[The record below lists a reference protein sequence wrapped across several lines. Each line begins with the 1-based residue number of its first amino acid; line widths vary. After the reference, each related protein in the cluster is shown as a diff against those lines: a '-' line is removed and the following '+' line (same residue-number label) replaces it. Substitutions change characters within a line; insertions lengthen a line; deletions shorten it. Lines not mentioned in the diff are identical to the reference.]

1 VYAKFNLR
9 LATKWNLEKRK
20 PTIMYDKQKLND
32 IEINHNDNE
41 RIAHEL
47 QNTNINQIN
56 HRTETDTIW
65 NRIREAVVNSA
76 MEILGM
82 KPKENNKNWF
92 NDLCKKFSEKTN

>member
-1 VYAKFNLR
+1 
-9 LATKWNLEKRK
+9 
-20 PTIMYDKQKLND
+20 MYDKQKLND